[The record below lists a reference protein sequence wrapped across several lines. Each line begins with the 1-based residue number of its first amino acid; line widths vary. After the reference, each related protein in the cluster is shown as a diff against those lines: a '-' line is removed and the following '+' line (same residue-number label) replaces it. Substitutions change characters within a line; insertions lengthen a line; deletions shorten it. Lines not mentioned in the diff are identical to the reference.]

1 MSSTEQETKVE
12 NKASFL
18 LPEGHRSRSSS
29 EQAIY
34 IPKKLSR
41 SSTRNSPYNR
51 SQRRNDVYYGTIFA
65 ISGFVLPTGIPNT
78 KHILVEEEEE
88 CNCSI
93 M

>member
-1 MSSTEQETKVE
+1 MSFTEQETNIEKKV
-12 NKASFL
+12 SFI
-18 LPEGHRSRSSS
+18 LPDGYGSRSSS

-34 IPKKLSR
+34 IPNKLNRSSIR
-41 SSTRNSPYNR
+41 SSTYNR
-51 SQRRNDVYYGTIFA
+51 SQKRNDVYYGTVFA

-78 KHILVEEEEE
+78 KHILVEEEE